1 MLKDKQQPVFE
12 DKWPNMRPTILKLLR
27 QVGSPLLSVTH
38 SSPFPQIQEAVSR
51 VEWHDLFWL
60 VHSVCLWDDKGPPK
74 VYSALREDILEFI
87 KQAQE
92 RVLSHQEEQAL
103 LKAYI
108 AEWRKFFTQCNYL
121 PMPFGQ
127 LETAL
132 QGKTSGPVSKKTSS
146 DESVVRKLML
156 DSWNQSIFSN
166 IKQRL
171 QDSAMKLVHAERTG
185 EAFDSQLVSEAVRT
199 FENNWCSTVGFI

>member
-1 MLKDKQQPVFE
+1 M
-12 DKWPNMRPTILKLLR
+12 
-27 QVGSPLLSVTH
+27 VTH
-38 SSPFPQIQEAVSR
+38 SSPFFQFQEAVSR
-51 VEWHDLFWL
+51 VEWHDLFKL
-60 VHSVCLWDDKGPPK
+60 IHSVCLWDDKVPPK

-92 RVLSHQEEQAL
+92 RVLLHQEEQAL

-108 AEWRKFFTQCNYL
+108 AEWGKFFTLLASWRL
-121 PMPFGQ
+121 PCKARLVVQ
-127 LETAL
+127 T
-132 QGKTSGPVSKKTSS
+132 PVSKKTSS
-146 DESVVRKLML
+146 NESVVRQLML

-185 EAFDSQLVSEAVRT
+185 EAIDSQLVSKPL
-199 FENNWCSTVGFI
+199 SGSI

>member
-1 MLKDKQQPVFE
+1 
-12 DKWPNMRPTILKLLR
+12 MRPTILKLLR
-27 QVGSPLLSVTH
+27 QESV
-38 SSPFPQIQEAVSR
+38 PRAEWQE
-51 VEWHDLFWL
+51 LFWS
-60 VHSVCLWDDKGPPK
+60 VHSLCVWDDKSPPK
-74 VYSALREDILEFI
+74 IFAALREDILVFI
-87 KQAQE
+87 QQAQE
-92 RVLSHQEEQAL
+92 RVLSHQEDQAL

-132 QGKTSGPVSKKTSS
+132 QGKTTNAVAKKTMTE
-146 DESVVRKLML
+146 ESVVRNLML

-171 QDSAMKLVHAERTG
+171 QDSAMKLVHAERNG
-185 EAFDSQLVSEAVRT
+185 EAFDSQLVIGVR
-199 FENNWCSTVGFI
+199 